1 MKTCA
6 RHATGST
13 TRSLVD
19 PRPLN
24 VAGAPPTALRHVQH
38 RRPPRPAA
46 PGSFAPHIVTCDWPA
61 LVIWLGRAA
70 FGLQRA
76 VFRPP
81 AVAVQPLFV
90 AFRLAGFALPPGRV
104 ARWLPLPDVSHRLER
119 SVVYPAFALAL
130 AHIGWR
136 GCAA

>member
-46 PGSFAPHIVTCDWPA
+46 PGSCAPHRVTCDWSA
-61 LVIWLGRAA
+61 LALRLGRAA
-70 FGLQRA
+70 FWLRLAA
-76 VFRPP
+76 VRQP
-81 AVAVQPLFV
+81 AVVFQPLLV
-90 AFRLAGFALPPGRV
+90 AWQLAGFALPPGRV
-104 ARWLPLPDVSHRLER
+104 ARWLPLPDVSHRLGR
-119 SVVYPAFALAL
+119 SAV
-130 AHIGWR
+130 
-136 GCAA
+136 